1 MVPPYLEKIDCDW
14 KLKFREIASVV
25 SQKEDLEVSVNCK
38 ISDHFERKF
47 LLVSKGLRC
56 DCRLR

>member
-14 KLKFREIASVV
+14 KLKFSEIPSVV
-25 SQKEDLEVSVNCK
+25 LQKEDLKVSVNCK